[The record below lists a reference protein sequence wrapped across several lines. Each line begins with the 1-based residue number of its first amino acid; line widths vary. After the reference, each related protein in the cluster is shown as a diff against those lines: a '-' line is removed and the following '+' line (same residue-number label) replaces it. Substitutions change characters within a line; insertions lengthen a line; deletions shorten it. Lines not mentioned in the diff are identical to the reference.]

1 VEIKEILKI
10 AFAAIR
16 ANKLRSALTLL
27 GVVVGVFSI
36 IGVMTAVQVLQNSIE
51 SGLSALGTHTFQI
64 QKFPALFVGG
74 HAQWQKFRRRK
85 DITLEQAEYVAE
97 RMTTARYVA
106 FESSTWGKTI
116 QTMEGVKTNPNV
128 AVMGEVPDGIPTNNW
143 TIKEGR
149 SLADNDQNL
158 SARVVI
164 LGQGVVTKIF
174 PRGGAVGQEVKIDN
188 DRFTVIGVFESQGAG
203 LGGNSDN
210 FVAIPLS
217 TFLNKFGK
225 HRSLNIMIK
234 AKSAELYEQSMEEA
248 RLAMR
253 TVRKVEP
260 GADDD
265 FEIFSNDS
273 LISTFNDFTKYVK
286 LGIGF
291 ISFISLLAAGVGIMN
306 IMLVS
311 VTERTKEIGLRKSV
325 GARKSNILSQFITE
339 AIVLCQMGGIVGIGL
354 GVLGGNL
361 AAIAFSIP
369 PVFPIDWALI
379 GFALCAFI
387 GVVFGVYPAWKAANL
402 DPIEALRYE

>member
-1 VEIKEILKI
+1 MELKEILTI
-10 AFAAIR
+10 AFKAIR
-16 ANKLRSALTLL
+16 ANKLRSVLTLL

-51 SGLSALGTHTFQI
+51 SGLSNLGTNTFQI
-64 QKFPALFVGG
+64 QKFPALFTGG
-74 HAQWQKFRRRK
+74 HAQWDKFRRRK
-85 DITLEQAEYVAE
+85 DITLTQAEYVAE
-97 RMTTARYVA
+97 KMTTARYVA
-106 FESSTWGKTI
+106 FEAWSWGKTI
-116 QTMEGVKTNPNV
+116 QTMSGEKTNPNV
-128 AVMGEVPDGIPTNNW
+128 TVAGEVPDGIPTNNW

-149 SLADNDQNL
+149 SFSDNDQTYANK
-158 SARVVI
+158 VVI
-164 LGQGVVTKIF
+164 LGQGIVTKLF
-174 PRGGAVGQEVKIDN
+174 PKGGAIGQEVKIQN
-188 DRFTVIGVFESQGAG
+188 ERFKVIGIFDPQGAA
-203 LGGNSDN
+203 LGGNNDN

-217 TFLNKFGK
+217 SFLNKFGK
-225 HRSLNIMIK
+225 MRSLNIMIK
-234 AKSAELYEQSMEEA
+234 AKTQEVYEQCMEEA
-248 RLAMR
+248 RLALR
-253 TVRKVEP
+253 IARKVEP

-286 LGIGF
+286 MGIGF

-339 AIVLCQMGGIVGIGL
+339 AVVLCQMGGVVGIGL
-354 GVLGGNL
+354 GVIGGNL
-361 AAIAFSIP
+361 AALAFSIP
-369 PVFPIDWALI
+369 PVFPVDWAII
-379 GFALCAFI
+379 GFVLCAFI

>member
-97 RMTTARYVA
+97 RMTTGRYVA

-354 GVLGGNL
+354 GVVGGNL

>member
-1 VEIKEILKI
+1 MEIKEILKI

-97 RMTTARYVA
+97 RMTTGRYVA

-354 GVLGGNL
+354 GVVGGNL